1 MGSALAP
8 RHPQGPPS
16 LDTQGASGSCLFS
29 RPGACCL
36 PGASAHWNCVPS
48 GGISGSQ
55 SCLRGQEGRG
65 GWWRPPF
72 IAEPAGSL
80 VSSPFEGITLIEVM
94 KNLKNEIIWNLR
106 ILFISDFLKPQ
117 EAYATL

>member
-1 MGSALAP
+1 M
-8 RHPQGPPS
+8 
-16 LDTQGASGSCLFS
+16 
-29 RPGACCL
+29 
-36 PGASAHWNCVPS
+36 PS

-72 IAEPAGSL
+72 IAEHAGSL
-80 VSSPFEGITLIEVM
+80 VSRPFEGITLIEVM

-117 EAYATL
+117 EAYATLLSVPSAAVLVYPSLCPSHNP